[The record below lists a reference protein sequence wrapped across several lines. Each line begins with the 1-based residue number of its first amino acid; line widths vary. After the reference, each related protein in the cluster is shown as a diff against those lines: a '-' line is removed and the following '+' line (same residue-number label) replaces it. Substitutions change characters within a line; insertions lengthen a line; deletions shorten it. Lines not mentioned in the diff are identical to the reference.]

1 MIERRESLPEN
12 LPQNVVIARIM
23 ALHNAY
29 CDSVGVDIF
38 VQRVEG
44 QITALFGGMDRSY
57 SLFAFDNADFDELD
71 SYFSF
76 LGAVVFCFSDTAEKL
91 HPKLTERSEL
101 YELMAEVEGVKDDGH
116 RKISDVYNALKNGE
130 DGDIK
135 MPPFD
140 LWYTDFCVRFNHG
153 AAEYSLLSGAVAVA
167 GFVTDFATLV
177 TGIATD
183 KGHRKNGLGS
193 RALNLL
199 LSNIKKKHPTSRVFA
214 ATKNAGEFYIK
225 NGFAKSGEVA
235 VCKY

>member
-1 MIERRESLPEN
+1 
-12 LPQNVVIARIM
+12 M

-44 QITALFGGMDRSY
+44 QITALFGGMDGSY

-76 LGAVVFCFSDTAEKL
+76 LGTVVFCFSDTAEKL

-101 YELMAEVEGVKDDGH
+101 YELMAEVEVVEDDGH

-130 DGDIK
+130 DGDIEL
-135 MPPFD
+135 PPFEY
-140 LWYTDFCVRFNHG
+140 WYTDFCVRFNHG
-153 AAEYSLLSGAVAVA
+153 SAEYAMTDRAVSVA

-183 KGHRKNGLGS
+183 KNHRKNGLGS

-214 ATKNAGEFYIK
+214 ATNSAAGFYIK